1 MERKWKGMKTKGR
14 QYQQPQRRSGNLLEN
29 LFIVILAFYPLR
41 HIGQGIDLWDTGY
54 NYANFQYTGTEHMG
68 SMWMFSTYLANIV
81 GNWLTGL
88 PNAGTLRGMNL
99 YTGLFVSVL
108 ALTGYFFCTRKLKMP
123 GGIVFVGEMA
133 AISLCWCPTA
143 LLYNYLTY
151 VLFLGSFI
159 LLYLGLTK
167 EKKGFLAA
175 AGVLLGANVLVRF
188 SNLPEMAMIVAV
200 WAYDIIVWLEERKDK
215 RQGGIESA
223 GHRMEST
230 EGQTG
235 NTNSARKSTKTQ
247 KDKREFGGD
256 SVEKQ
261 GNSLQ
266 NKDGRGESGGR
277 TGKTAAAAGETG
289 FWKRVL
295 GHTLWCFLG
304 YAGALAVLV
313 GYIHIRYGIDAYFEG
328 IARLFAMTDSA
339 VDYKPAAMIMG
350 IVGRYVEH
358 LYWVARMGIILL
370 GGMVLFAAA
379 GWLEERLRKKKDV
392 DTNFCEKAARFLH
405 IGTRLLWAAVSI
417 AMIVWLYV
425 RKYCSFLF
433 YSYDPIIRP
442 GTMFLMLGM
451 LIAVI
456 RIFHKDS
463 PREEKLLSGMVA
475 LVILVTSIGS
485 NNGVMPSMNNLFVAA
500 PYTLWESWRFLRN
513 AGDKRLKCGLVISG
527 FPAKGILTA
536 FLALCLFQFGGFGA
550 QFVFAEGTGV
560 QDASVFVGNNAV
572 LKNVKMNPE
581 KAQWMTELSD
591 YVNENELQ
599 GKEVILYGNIPA
611 LSYYLQMPAAFS
623 AWPDLASYNLEVME
637 EELAKLEGLIT
648 EKGAEKPVIILEHNY
663 ALYKEESD
671 GESSLFPLSEEKRR
685 KIGDEAKW
693 KLLMEFID
701 RMGYEQTFRNVKF
714 GLYR

>member
-1 MERKWKGMKTKGR
+1 MEANERKYR
-14 QYQQPQRRSGNLLEN
+14 QPQRRGSNLLEN

-81 GNWLTGL
+81 GNWLTKL
-88 PNAGTLRGMNL
+88 PNADTLRGMNL
-99 YTGLFVSVL
+99 YTGLFVSAL
-108 ALTGYFFCTRKLKMP
+108 ALAGYFFCTRKLKMP
-123 GGIVFVGEMA
+123 RGIVFVGEMA

-151 VLFLGSFI
+151 VLFLSSFI

-167 EKKGFLAA
+167 DIKGFLAA

-215 RQGGIESA
+215 RPGSTGSA

-230 EGQTG
+230 EGRTG
-235 NTNSARKSTKTQ
+235 NADSAGKSTKTQ
-247 KDKREFGGD
+247 KDKREFGRD

-266 NKDGRGESGGR
+266 NKDGRGESGSR
-277 TGKTAAAAGETG
+277 NGKTAAVAGGTG
-289 FWKRVL
+289 FWKKVL

-304 YAGALAVLV
+304 YAGALAVLLN
-313 GYIHIRYGIDAYFEG
+313 YIHIRYGIDAYFEG
-328 IARLFAMTDSA
+328 IARLFAMTDTA
-339 VDYKPAAMIMG
+339 VDYKPSAMILG
-350 IVGRYVEH
+350 IVERYVEH
-358 LYWVARMGIILL
+358 LYWVARMGIIIL
-370 GGMVLFAAA
+370 GGMALFAVA
-379 GWLEERLRKKKDV
+379 GWLEERLRKKKDKG
-392 DTNFCEKAARFLH
+392 NSRASGRFLH
-405 IGTRLLWAAVSI
+405 IGTRLLWAAVSV

-433 YSYDPIIRP
+433 YSYDPVIRP
-442 GTMFLMLGM
+442 GTMFLMLAM

-463 PREEKLLSGMVA
+463 PREEKLLSGMVV

-513 AGDKRLKCGLVISG
+513 AGDIRLKRGLVISS

-550 QFVFAEGTGV
+550 QFVFAEGTGI
-560 QDASVFVGNNAV
+560 QDASAFVGNNAV
-572 LKNVKMNPE
+572 LKNIKMNPE
-581 KAQWMTELSD
+581 KAQWMMELSD
-591 YVNENELQ
+591 YANENELQ

-623 AWPDLASYNLEVME
+623 AWPDLDSYHLEVME
-637 EELAKLEGLIT
+637 EALAELEGMIT

-671 GESSLFPLSEEKRR
+671 GETSLFPLSEEGRQ

-693 KLLMEFID
+693 KLLMEFMD
-701 RMGYEQTFRNVKF
+701 RMGYEQTFQNVKF